1 MKKPLLLIACM
12 AVALS
17 VQARMGYGNMD
28 VVRNYGKPQAGSSED
43 GKQLVYR
50 IDGFELTCFMS
61 GGKVVGMIYRKPG
74 KYSNESILK
83 TERERIVQ
91 LNADG
96 HTWAPMECPREYAD
110 QHLMS
115 DLWRRSDGA
124 IACYNWR
131 NNSLTILRA
140 GLDHLIFDDGTKST
154 SGL

>member
-1 MKKPLLLIACM
+1 MKKIILLVSCM
-12 AVALS
+12 AAALS

-28 VVRNYGKPQAGSSED
+28 VVRNYGKPQEGSSAD
-43 GKQLVYR
+43 GKRLVYH
-50 IDGFELTCFMS
+50 IDGFDVTCFMK
-61 GGKVVGMIYRKPG
+61 GGNVVGMMYMRPG
-74 KYSNESILK
+74 KYRNEPILK

-96 HTWAPMECPREYAD
+96 HTWSPMKCPREYSD

-124 IACYNWR
+124 IACYDWKTNI
-131 NNSLTILRA
+131 LTILSD
-140 GLDHLIFDDGTKST
+140 GFDHLIFDDGKKST